1 VSLLARRHPTRW
13 RGPPP
18 PAPSVPAAAPAR
30 TTRPD
35 PAGDRGSHPGRAR
48 PVQPRNRQRSLAIGI
63 RNDQQ
68 AVTNGLTLHWNSG
81 RVEGTV
87 NAKHMQSI
95 AMFVRQMFVDA
106 GLSEADVTVDSIVP
120 GYYRRSKNWDVVA
133 THKGHL
139 VGVVELKSQASSP
152 GNNANNRIEEAIGS
166 AIDAKAVQELTGA
179 FGNLGVWAAWSM
191 TFNRDCES
199 GKPIRREKGRLR
211 FPLNDSAF
219 DNMTYATQYATAVER
234 FIAQKVYDAGWML
247 MTWVDSDG
255 TIGYD
260 EPIPTQRR

>member
-1 VSLLARRHPTRW
+1 MPDQTPEDLAHDIEPLLVNWWAEKNEAIARL
-13 RGPPP
+13 
-18 PAPSVPAAAPAR
+18 AASGKSDTGAQAR
-30 TTRPD
+30 
-35 PAGDRGSHPGRAR
+35 
-48 PVQPRNRQRSLAIGI
+48 
-63 RNDQQ
+63 
-68 AVTNGLTLHWNSG
+68 
-81 RVEGTV
+81 

-95 AMFVRQMFVDA
+95 AMFVRQMFIDA

-166 AIDAKAVQELTGA
+166 AVDAKAVQELTGA

-247 MTWVDSDG
+247 MTWVNSDG

-260 EPIPTQRR
+260 EPIPTATAVTLATKIEARVKFALQALSTATEASRTITLF

>member
-1 VSLLARRHPTRW
+1 MTRDVEPLLINWWSEKNDAIARL
-13 RGPPP
+13 
-18 PAPSVPAAAPAR
+18 AASGKSDTGAQAR
-30 TTRPD
+30 
-35 PAGDRGSHPGRAR
+35 
-48 PVQPRNRQRSLAIGI
+48 
-63 RNDQQ
+63 
-68 AVTNGLTLHWNSG
+68 
-81 RVEGTV
+81 
-87 NAKHMQSI
+87 NAKHMQSL
-95 AMFVRQMFVDA
+95 AMFVRQMFIDA
-106 GLSEADVTVDSIVP
+106 GLPEADVTVDSIVP

-166 AIDAKAVQELTGA
+166 AVDAKAVQELTGA
-179 FGNLGVWAAWSM
+179 FGNLGVWAAWCM

-199 GKPIRREKGRLR
+199 GNPIRRQKGRLR

-219 DNMTYATQYATAVER
+219 DDMTYATQYAKAVER

-247 MTWVDSDG
+247 MTWVNNDR

-260 EPIPTQRR
+260 EPIPTATAVTLATQIEARVKFALQALRTEAEARHTITLF